1 MCCCVCATV
10 SYRIFP
16 TLHVRAPM
24 WAQNGAANLPG
35 HTGLYKKKVKCLY
48 NLYVYLNNYP
58 SIYRYLW
65 YICLSVHPSIH
76 PSTHMDVYNTPICIQ
91 YICNWSVIVCT
102 HAYNYIPHMH
112 TAANMYT
119 CMHVC
124 TVKKIYIYI
133 HTFFGLHSDCVIAT
147 PACKKRWKAA
157 LANDLCEKT
166 IPREKMAQRVS
177 VHMSLMRLLDGAAAM
192 KIRSHFHT
200 SCIFIIWIMHLCKCH
215 QRSLMFGIGPLSS
228 HGLVCANWIWDF
240 ARTQAKS
247 WWVDFSLGCSP
258 LSTFS
263 NTATC
268 GRSCGNPIWLP
279 TTLLDV
285 VGLRRSLQKS
295 GLIRV
300 TSL

>member
-35 HTGLYKKKVKCLY
+35 HTGLYKKMKCLY

-102 HAYNYIPHMH
+102 HAYNYTPHMH

-124 TVKKIYIYI
+124 TVYCDACLQKTLKSR
-133 HTFFGLHSDCVIAT
+133 FGQRFV
-147 PACKKRWKAA
+147 WE
-157 LANDLCEKT
+157 NDPKGKNGSTC
-166 IPREKMAQRVS
+166 
-177 VHMSLMRLLDGAAAM
+177 
-192 KIRSHFHT
+192 F
-200 SCIFIIWIMHLCKCH
+200 
-215 QRSLMFGIGPLSS
+215 SS
-228 HGLVCANWIWDF
+228 HVTNAP
-240 ARTQAKS
+240 T
-247 WWVDFSLGCSP
+247 
-258 LSTFS
+258 
-263 NTATC
+263 
-268 GRSCGNPIWLP
+268 GRSCSDENQIAFPHELHLHHMDHAP
-279 TTLLDV
+279 L
-285 VGLRRSLQKS
+285 
-295 GLIRV
+295 
-300 TSL
+300 